1 LTIKIRGSK
10 DKYNGFT
17 FGNIK
22 VLLDLNASTLPCGIS
37 GKIAIDDFY
46 KDKTNSTGGN
56 NKTDSAE
63 NLDENKCSILI
74 K

>member
-1 LTIKIRGSK
+1 MTIKIRGSK

-17 FGNIK
+17 FGTIR

-46 KDKTNSTGGN
+46 KDKTNSTGGKK
-56 NKTDSAE
+56 KTDSAE
-63 NLDENKCSILI
+63 N
-74 K
+74 

>member
-1 LTIKIRGSK
+1 MTIKIRGSK

-56 NKTDSAE
+56 N
-63 NLDENKCSILI
+63 
-74 K
+74 